1 LSTFAIEGSEPL
13 GGTGR
18 GALIA
23 RYFDLALLAIALPI
37 FLVASWPML
46 GYAVAAAAW
55 LAQHA
60 IQRWA
65 EGRSRRALAAGDRRN
80 ALGFIAGATLGR
92 LWLVTLSI
100 LLVGGLGER
109 EDGLAAAVLCGVLVT
124 ASLGGRAVE
133 RLLEKGDVR

>member
-1 LSTFAIEGSEPL
+1 VLV
-13 GGTGR
+13 
-18 GALIA
+18 A
-23 RYFDLALLAIALPI
+23 RYFDLALLALALPV
-37 FLVASWPML
+37 FLLASWPML
-46 GYAVAAAAW
+46 GYAVAAVAW

-65 EGRSRRALAAGDRRN
+65 EGRSKRALMAGDRRS

-109 EDGLAAAVLCGVLVT
+109 EDGLAAAVLCAVLVT

-133 RLLEKGDVR
+133 RLLTPEEAR